1 MAVNLRINTEN
12 SRLQMR
18 NVSPKMKIEGQGG
31 DFSIK
36 KTEGSMK
43 IRQKADTV
51 EINTYNAYKQL
62 GLESP
67 QDLMKSQGA
76 KARKKAVQNMSSY
89 VRDGEALM
97 KIENKGNAIARI
109 SEKNA
114 NKVNEVDLNV
124 AYFPEEPIEVKVK
137 KGYLK
142 IDSKPDKLDVKSD
155 QKLKISV
162 EPGGVYTKVD
172 QYPKVNIKAVGEIYD
187 SKA

>member
-1 MAVNLRINTEN
+1 MAVSLRINTEN
-12 SRLQMR
+12 SNLQMKS
-18 NVSPKMKIEGQGG
+18 VSPKMKIEGQSG
-31 DFSIK
+31 DFSID
-36 KTEGSMK
+36 KTKGSMK
-43 IRQKADTV
+43 IRQKADTL
-51 EINTYNAYKQL
+51 EIDTYNAYKQL
-62 GLESP
+62 GLKSP

-76 KARKKAVQNMSSY
+76 KSKKKSAENLSSY

-114 NKVNEVDLNV
+114 NKANEVDLNI
-124 AYFPEEPIEVKVK
+124 AYFPEEPIEIKVK

-142 IDSKPDKLDVKSD
+142 IDAQPEKIEVKSNN
-155 QKLKISV
+155 KLKISV
-162 EPGGVYTKVD
+162 EPGGIYTKVD